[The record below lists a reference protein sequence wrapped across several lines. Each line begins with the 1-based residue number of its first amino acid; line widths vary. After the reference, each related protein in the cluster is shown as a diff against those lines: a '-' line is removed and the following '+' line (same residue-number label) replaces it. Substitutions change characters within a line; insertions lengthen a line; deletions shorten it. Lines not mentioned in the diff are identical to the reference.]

1 MQSQGNHGRRKGPRT
16 VHVDLSDLDEVAH
29 DLELAALRRV
39 EEQANLRARCKA
51 LTPADLH
58 KEMP

>member
-1 MQSQGNHGRRKGPRT
+1 MQSQENHGRRKGPRT
-16 VHVDLSDLDEVAH
+16 VHVDLGDLDEVAH